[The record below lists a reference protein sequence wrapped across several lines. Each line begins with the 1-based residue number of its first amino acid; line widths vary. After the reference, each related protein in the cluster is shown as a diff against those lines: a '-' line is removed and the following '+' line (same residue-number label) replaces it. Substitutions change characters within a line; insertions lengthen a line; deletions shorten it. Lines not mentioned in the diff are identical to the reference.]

1 VAAAILGLATATATA
16 RAAATISMSGEQV
29 TENLVA
35 DLAYFYRHA
44 VPHAPSFALAGGETG
59 GAIADVERGVTDA
72 GLVSRPLAPSD
83 PPDLRLTELAVSG
96 VCLVS
101 NRANP
106 VPNLTREQ
114 VQDVVAGR
122 VTSWSQVPGSTR
134 TDPIVP
140 VGVVSTGGAASV
152 FESSFVDLST
162 PVAWQP
168 VTLLTLTQ
176 VRDYIEQTPAGF
188 GYVDLALV
196 GPLHV
201 IDYQGVGCNRQT
213 IENGTY
219 PARRPLGVVTRGAPG
234 GALARFLHWA
244 LTSPVARRVIAT
256 RYIPG

>member
-1 VAAAILGLATATATA
+1 
-16 RAAATISMSGEQV
+16 V

-35 DLAYFYRHA
+35 DLAYFYGHSVRHA
-44 VPHAPSFALAGGETG
+44 PQFALAGGDTG
-59 GAIADVERGVTDA
+59 GAISDVERGVTDA
-72 GLVSRPLAPSD
+72 GLVSRPLTPSD
-83 PPDLRLTELAVSG
+83 PPDLRLTELALSG
-96 VCLVS
+96 ICLVS

-106 VPNLTREQ
+106 VPNLTHDQ
-114 VQDVVAGR
+114 VQDIVAGR

-152 FESSFVDLST
+152 FESVFLDPAT

-168 VTLLTLTQ
+168 VTLLTQTQ
-176 VRDYIEQTPAGF
+176 VRDYLEQAPAGV

-201 IDYQGVGCNRQT
+201 IDYQGVGCTPQT
-213 IENGTY
+213 IQNGTY

-256 RYIPG
+256 HYVPG